1 MTQNYELI
9 VKGIR
14 NFENKVTVTLALRDK
29 KRFDGEIF
37 DLDISLDR
45 VEGAALEFSSV
56 GYQHILRL

>member
-29 KRFDGEIF
+29 
-37 DLDISLDR
+37 
-45 VEGAALEFSSV
+45 
-56 GYQHILRL
+56 